1 MRKQVT
7 SQPMEDIL
15 MSLLRTFVSF
25 IILSITT
32 FLIGKQINTHNN
44 HFTFAMSII
53 IGSFIAN
60 MGFDLKLKFLPM
72 FASFAFLVAI
82 HFLLASTALKSRRL
96 RKWITGRPTVIME
109 KGKLLE
115 ANMKKVK
122 YSIDDLNQHLRELG
136 TFNIA
141 EVEFAVLEV
150 SGKLS
155 VLKKTAYQ
163 NIAKQD
169 VLSKPFKEMSL
180 PVELIMDGEI
190 IHKNL
195 TSQYTEQW
203 INLELSNRQLQLNQV
218 LYAVVS
224 TNGMLYV
231 DEYKDQLSS
240 PTDRE

>member
-1 MRKQVT
+1 
-7 SQPMEDIL
+7 
-15 MSLLRTFVSF
+15 
-25 IILSITT
+25 
-32 FLIGKQINTHNN
+32 
-44 HFTFAMSII
+44 
-53 IGSFIAN
+53 
-60 MGFDLKLKFLPM
+60 M

-96 RKWITGRPTVIME
+96 RKWITGRPTVIIE

-169 VLSKPFKEMSL
+169 VLSKPFKEMNL

-195 TSQYTEQW
+195 TPQYTEQW

-231 DEYKDQLSS
+231 DVYKDQLSA

>member
-7 SQPMEDIL
+7 SQAMEDIL
-15 MSLLRTFVSF
+15 LSLLRTFVSF

-82 HFLLASTALKSRRL
+82 HFLLASTALKAGAYENGL
-96 RKWITGRPTVIME
+96 QAADGYYG

-155 VLKKTAYQ
+155 VLKKRLIKTLP
-163 NIAKQD
+163 NRTFC
-169 VLSKPFKEMSL
+169 LSRLKK
-180 PVELIMDGEI
+180 
-190 IHKNL
+190 
-195 TSQYTEQW
+195 
-203 INLELSNRQLQLNQV
+203 
-218 LYAVVS
+218 
-224 TNGMLYV
+224 
-231 DEYKDQLSS
+231 
-240 PTDRE
+240 